1 MKFRYA
7 TPLLIDCVHSLMN
20 EFKDDKS
27 NTLCILGAE
36 CFADQYNY
44 DEFTH
49 GYDKVIIY
57 NFEPLSCTYDADLSY
72 IESESTWI
80 TSKPCYEW
88 LRLAD
93 EVWDYDVHNIQV
105 LESIG
110 IQASLHILKPWKNW
124 DLYAPVNKD
133 IDVLFIGCTYNKR
146 RKRLLDYL
154 SQKYNIKIIDRDNP
168 IYGDALDDYIL
179 RSKLLLNVHG
189 VLNLQEQARMI
200 RWIGAPCQ
208 IISEKSAHNY
218 LGVPEKEY
226 WELFL
231 L

>member
-110 IQASLHILKPWKNW
+110 IQASLHILNPWKNW

-133 IDVLFIGCTYNKR
+133 IDVLFIGGTYNKR

-154 SQKYNIKIIDRDNP
+154 SQKYNIKIIDMDNP

-189 VLNLQEQARMI
+189 VSNLQEQTRMI

>member
-1 MKFRYA
+1 
-7 TPLLIDCVHSLMN
+7 MN

-36 CFADQYNY
+36 CFAGQYNY
-44 DEFTH
+44 EEFTH

-57 NFEPLSCTYDADLSY
+57 NFEPLSCAYDTDLSY

-93 EVWDYDVHNIQV
+93 EVWDYDENNIKV
-105 LESIG
+105 LKSIG
-110 IQASLHILKPWKNW
+110 IQASLHTLKPWKDW
-124 DLYAPVNKD
+124 SQYAPVTKD
-133 IDVLFIGCTYNKR
+133 IDILYIGGVYGR
-146 RKRLLDYL
+146 RKVLLNHL
-154 SQKYNIKIIDRDNP
+154 GQKYNIKIISMDNP

-189 VLNLQEQARMI
+189 VANLQEQARMI